1 MGDGIMLEENKN
13 QEAGNPVTASYN
25 HKELNNMLC
34 IIAMLEK
41 ALNRLLRRN
50 YYGQNQYPEIA
61 LQIEQSFNTLRAWIH
76 DYKIYGC
83 LTVFSLQLS
92 IAIKELGEMV
102 EQLIEL
108 CKPLPGKRAA
118 GKKQVSKEQMNL
130 CRSIDSMLAHIAS
143 YLDKTETHTT
153 IIGTAMERA
162 LQKAFEE
169 YCTKSHER
177 RINIPLSQRG
187 EKTYIFP
194 WADKKKYMLIVRD
207 KKKFRIEVVEKFNKC
222 FHTTG
227 HKPSCVG
234 PKRYHLIGY
243 RKYDRKPVMAGRAVE
258 QFPIRMIQC
267 VECEQKFS
275 LLPSFLPREKH
286 YSIDLIAH
294 VFQNIALFSQSIQAA
309 LENTKIDGKGV
320 KCKQTILNWLRWIGT
335 LHPATILTRAGV
347 QGSGYFQEDEGF
359 EKEPNL
365 RTYTVFMVDPK
376 TLVVWHADY
385 VDHVDEESL
394 CASFEKFLHRVTFKV
409 LGITKDKWEASTKA
423 LKATFYRIWIGF
435 CHRHC
440 LKKFREA
447 LSKYQEQTQ
456 SSGKE
461 IKRLYNKFKKI
472 LNTAHSEII
481 LKIKIKSLTDEAFR
495 HPLLRE
501 RLSELEKNAVHY
513 TCHKNR
519 NGITKTTSIV
529 DNFLKLAKRKLRMAE
544 SFRDQEYARIL
555 FLALANIRNFVPFL
569 PGAKNAHQSPF
580 MLAHGQTYNLP
591 WIQVMNMHNAFLF
604 TPNAC

>member
-1 MGDGIMLEENKN
+1 MLEENKT
-13 QEAGNPVTASYN
+13 EGNSATTIFNS
-25 HKELNNMLC
+25 KELDNMLC
-34 IIAMLEK
+34 IITMLEK
-41 ALNRLLRRN
+41 ALSRLMRRN
-50 YYGQNQYPEIA
+50 YYSRNQYPEIA
-61 LQIEQSFNTLRAWIH
+61 LQIEQSLHMLRAWIH
-76 DYKIYGC
+76 DYKLYRC
-83 LTVFSLQLS
+83 LSIFSLQLS
-92 IAIKELGEMV
+92 IAIKEIGEMI

-108 CKPLPGKRAA
+108 CKPLPGKRPA
-118 GKKQVSKEQMNL
+118 GRKQVSKEQMNL

-143 YLDKTETHTT
+143 YLDKTEANNT
-153 IIGTAMERA
+153 IIGNAMKRA

-169 YCTKSHER
+169 YCTKRHER
-177 RINIPLSQRG
+177 TIKISLSQRG

-194 WADKKKYMLIVRD
+194 WADKKKYMLIVLD
-207 KKKFRIEVVEKFNKC
+207 KKRFRIEVVEKFNKC

-234 PKRYHLIGY
+234 PKRYHLIGF
-243 RKYDRKPVMAGRAVE
+243 RKYNRKPVMAGGGVE

-267 VECEQKFS
+267 VKCEEKFS

-286 YSIDLIAH
+286 YSLDLIAH

-365 RTYTVFMVDPK
+365 RTYTVFMVDSK

-394 CASFEKFLHRVTFKV
+394 CASFEKFLDRVTFKI
-409 LGITKDKWEASTKA
+409 LGVTKDKWEASTKA
-423 LKATFYRIWIGF
+423 LKATFHHIWIGF

-447 LSKYQEQTQ
+447 LSKYQEQTHCN
-456 SSGKE
+456 GKK

-472 LNTAHSEII
+472 LNTSSSATI
-481 LKIKIKSLTDEAFR
+481 LKIKIELLEDAAFH
-495 HPLLRE
+495 HPLLLE
-501 RLSELEKNAVHY
+501 RLKELEKNAVRY
-513 TCHKNR
+513 TIHKQR
-519 NGITKTTSIV
+519 NGIAKTTSLV
-529 DNFLKLAKRKLRMAE
+529 DNFLKLVKRKLIMAE
-544 SFRDQEYARIL
+544 SFRDPEYTRIL

-569 PGAKNAHQSPF
+569 SGAKNAHQSPF
-580 MLAHGQTYNLP
+580 KLSNGQTYNLP
-591 WIQVMNMHNAFLF
+591 WIQVMNVHNAFLF

>member
-1 MGDGIMLEENKN
+1 MLEKNKN
-13 QEAGNPVTASYN
+13 KIVGYSTTNIFNS
-25 HKELNNMLC
+25 KDLNSILC
-34 IIAMLEK
+34 IITLLEK
-41 ALNRLLRRN
+41 ALNRLMRRN

-61 LQIEQSFNTLRAWIH
+61 KEIEKSLNTLRSWIH

-83 LTVFSLQLS
+83 LSAFCLQLS
-92 IAIKELGEMV
+92 VAIKELGEIV
-102 EQLIEL
+102 EQLIAV

-118 GKKQVSKEQMNL
+118 GKKQVSEEQMNI

-143 YLDKTETHTT
+143 YLDKTDAPNT
-153 IIGTAMERA
+153 IIGNAMERA
-162 LQKAFEE
+162 LQKAFKE
-169 YCTKSHER
+169 YCTKKHEGT
-177 RINIPLSQRG
+177 INLSLSQRG

-194 WADKKKYMLIVRD
+194 WADKKKYLLIVRD
-207 KKKFRIEVVEKFNKC
+207 KKRFRIEVVEKFDKC

-234 PKRYHLIGY
+234 PKRYHLIGF
-243 RKYDRKPVMAGRAVE
+243 RKDDRKSAIAGGEVE

-267 VECEQKFS
+267 IECEEKFS

-286 YSIDLIAH
+286 YSIDLIGH
-294 VFQNIALFSQSIQAA
+294 IFQNIALFSQSIQAA
-309 LENTKIDGKGV
+309 LENTKKDGKGV
-320 KCKQTILNWLRWIGT
+320 KCRQTILNWLRWIGT

-376 TLVVWHADY
+376 TLIVWHADY

-394 CASFEKFLHRVTFKV
+394 CDSFEKFLDRVTFKI
-409 LGITKDKWEASTKA
+409 LGVTKDKWEASTKA
-423 LKATFYRIWIGF
+423 LKATFHGIWIGF

-447 LSKYQEQTQ
+447 LSKYQEETNC
-456 SSGKE
+456 SVKE
-461 IKRLYNKFKKI
+461 IKRLYNKVKKL
-472 LNTAHSEII
+472 LNTASSGII
-481 LKIKIKSLTDEAFR
+481 LKIRIQSLNDEAFH

-501 RLSELEKNAVHY
+501 RLNELEDNAVRY
-513 TCHKNR
+513 TIHKQR

-529 DNFLKLAKRKLRMAE
+529 DNFLKVVKRKLRMAE
-544 SFRDQEYARIL
+544 SFRDPLYARIL
-555 FLALANIRNFVPFL
+555 FTALANIRNFVPFL

-580 MLAHGQTYNLP
+580 LLAHGQTYNLP
-591 WIQVMNMHNAFLF
+591 WIQVMNLHNAFLF
-604 TPNAC
+604 TPNAW

>member
-1 MGDGIMLEENKN
+1 MLEKDQNETGGDSATTSFNNK
-13 QEAGNPVTASYN
+13 EF
-25 HKELNNMLC
+25 NNMLN
-34 IIAMLEK
+34 ILTMLEK
-41 ALNRLLRRN
+41 ALNRVLRRN
-50 YYGQNQYPEIA
+50 YYCQNQYPEIGVQ
-61 LQIEQSFNTLRAWIH
+61 LKQSLDTLRSWIH
-76 DYKIYGC
+76 DYKKYRC
-83 LTVFSLQLS
+83 LAVFNLQLS

-102 EQLIEL
+102 EQLIAL
-108 CKPLPGKRAA
+108 CTPLPGKRAA

-130 CRSIDSMLAHIAS
+130 CASIDSMLRHIAS
-143 YLDKTETHTT
+143 YLEKTKAPNT
-153 IIGTAMERA
+153 IIGNAMERA
-162 LQKAFEE
+162 LQKAFKD
-169 YCTKSHER
+169 YCTKRHER
-177 RINIPLSQRG
+177 IIKIPLSKRG
-187 EKTYIFP
+187 KKTYIFP
-194 WADKKKYMLIVRD
+194 WADKKKYLLIVND
-207 KKKFRIEVVEKFNKC
+207 KKRFRIEVVEKFDKC

-234 PKRYHLIGY
+234 PKRYRLIGF
-243 RKYDRKPVMAGRAVE
+243 RKDDRKPIMAGREVE

-267 VECEQKFS
+267 VRCDEKFS

-286 YSIDLIAH
+286 YSIDIIAH
-294 VFQNIALFSQSIQAA
+294 VFQNITLFSQSIQAA
-309 LENTKIDGKGV
+309 LENTKTDGKGV

-335 LHPATILTRAGV
+335 LHPATILTRAGI

-394 CASFEKFLHRVTFKV
+394 CDSFEKFLDRVTFKI
-409 LGITKDKWEASTKA
+409 LGVTKDKWEASTKA
-423 LKATFYRIWIGF
+423 LKATFHGIWIGF

-447 LSKYQEQTQ
+447 LSQYKEQTQ
-456 SSGKE
+456 CSGKE

-472 LNTAHSEII
+472 LNTSSSATI
-481 LKIKIKSLTDEAFR
+481 LKIKIKSLDDEAFQ
-495 HPLLRE
+495 HPLLHK
-501 RLSELEKNAVHY
+501 RLRELEENAVRY
-513 TCHKNR
+513 TSYKKR

-529 DNFLKLAKRKLRMAE
+529 DNLLKTVKRKLTMAE
-544 SFRDQEYARIL
+544 SFRDPLYARIL
-555 FLALANIRNFVPFL
+555 FTALANIRNFVPFF
-569 PGAKNAHQSPF
+569 PAAKNAHQSPF

-591 WIQVMNMHNAFLF
+591 WIQVMNVHNAFLF

>member
-1 MGDGIMLEENKN
+1 MLGKNKN
-13 QEAGNPVTASYN
+13 QTEGDSSTTSFNN
-25 HKELNNMLC
+25 KELNSMLC
-34 IIAMLEK
+34 IITMLEK
-41 ALNRLLRRN
+41 ALNRLMRRN
-50 YYGQNQYPEIA
+50 YYSENQYPEIA
-61 LQIEQSFNTLRAWIH
+61 KQIEQSLNTLRSWIH
-76 DYKIYGC
+76 DYKIYDC
-83 LTVFSLQLS
+83 LLGFNVGLS

-118 GKKQVSKEQMNL
+118 GRKQVSKEQMNL
-130 CRSIDSMLAHIAS
+130 CRSIDSMLANIAS
-143 YLDKTETHTT
+143 YLDKTEVPNT
-153 IIGTAMERA
+153 IIGNAMERA

-169 YCTKSHER
+169 YCTKTHER
-177 RINIPLSQRG
+177 KSTIALSQRG

-207 KKKFRIEVVEKFNKC
+207 KKRFRIEVVEKFDKC

-227 HKPSCVG
+227 HKPSCKG
-234 PKRYHLIGY
+234 PKKYYLIGF
-243 RKYDRKPVMAGRAVE
+243 RNNDRKIVMAGGNVE
-258 QFPIRMIQC
+258 QYPIRMIQC
-267 VECEQKFS
+267 VECKEKFS

-376 TLVVWHADY
+376 TMVVWHADY

-394 CASFEKFLHRVTFKV
+394 CASFEKFMDRVSFKI
-409 LGITKDKWEASTKA
+409 LGVTKDKWEASTKA
-423 LKATFYRIWIGF
+423 LKAIFHGIWIGF

-447 LSKYQEQTQ
+447 LSKYQEQTHC
-456 SSGKE
+456 SGKE
-461 IKRLYNKFKKI
+461 IKRLYNKFKKV
-472 LNTAHSEII
+472 LNTSSSGTI
-481 LKIKIKSLTDEAFR
+481 LKIRIKSLDDEAFQ
-495 HPLLRE
+495 HPLLRA
-501 RLSELEKNAVHY
+501 RLRELEKNAVRY
-513 TCHKNR
+513 TSHKKR

-529 DNFLKLAKRKLRMAE
+529 DNLLKIVKRKLTMAE
-544 SFRDQEYARIL
+544 SFRDPLYARIL
-555 FLALANIRNFVPFL
+555 FTALANIRNFVPFL
-569 PGAKNAHQSPF
+569 SGAKNAHQSPF
-580 MLAHGQTYNLP
+580 MLAQGQTYNLP
-591 WIQVMNMHNAFLF
+591 WIQVMNVHNAFLF
-604 TPNAC
+604 TPNAW